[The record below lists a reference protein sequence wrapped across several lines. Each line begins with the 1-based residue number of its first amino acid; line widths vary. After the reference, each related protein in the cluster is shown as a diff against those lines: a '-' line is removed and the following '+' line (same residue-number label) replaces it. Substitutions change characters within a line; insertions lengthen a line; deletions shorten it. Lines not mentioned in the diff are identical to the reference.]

1 MALVP
6 AAIGLPLPALLALL
20 LAVLALYLGAVAVY
34 NLYFH
39 PLAKFPGP
47 KLAAATGWYEF
58 YHDIVHRGMFIWKL
72 DELHKKYGTFDWFFY
87 SKRPTR
93 QIGRKKEPLERR
105 GQTEGKK
112 KCCASIR

>member
-72 DELHKKYGTFDWFFY
+72 DELHKKYGTLIVFAASARPGGQEARALRAAWTQG
-87 SKRPTR
+87 KRKR
-93 QIGRKKEPLERR
+93 AKS
-105 GQTEGKK
+105 
-112 KCCASIR
+112 CASMR